1 MFGSICEVQKR
12 NVEEELR
19 KVQQEIYEMKDR
31 QEYYQQKS
39 NERDQELQRIS
50 QEQDAGM
57 CVHVPVMSVGPP

>member
-19 KVQQEIYEMKDR
+19 KVQQEIYEMKER

-39 NERDQELQRIS
+39 NEKDQELQRVS
-50 QEQDAGM
+50 QEQDAG
-57 CVHVPVMSVGPP
+57 VFTYL